1 MSILSKILAGLG
13 IGETKADTTATP
25 TTADTSAN
33 AGVGGA
39 STAPVSSPPP
49 STGAPV
55 DISTTLEERAKKHPG
70 TNWKASIVDLLKV
83 LDIDSSLTNRQNLAK
98 ELNYTGSTDDSA
110 TMNVWLHKAVLKKVS
125 ENGGQVPAD
134 LRD

>member
-1 MSILSKILAGLG
+1 MSVLSKILAGLG

-39 STAPVSSPPP
+39 STAPVSSSPP

-55 DISTTLEERAKKHPG
+55 DINEKLEKMAEKHPG
-70 TNWKASIVDLLKV
+70 TNWKISIVDLLKV

>member
-1 MSILSKILAGLG
+1 MSVLSKILAGLG

-33 AGVGGA
+33 ADVGNA
-39 STAPVSSPPP
+39 STAPVSSSPP

-55 DISTTLEERAKKHPG
+55 DISTTLEVRAEKHPG